1 MFMSTENGGC
11 ESCQTAPFC
20 KTIYLTLYLLLLA
33 VLVAPLL
40 FNPPH

>member
-1 MFMSTENGGC
+1 MFMSTVNGGRP
-11 ESCQTAPFC
+11 SRRTAPFC
-20 KTIYLTLYLLLLA
+20 KTIYLTLYLLVLA